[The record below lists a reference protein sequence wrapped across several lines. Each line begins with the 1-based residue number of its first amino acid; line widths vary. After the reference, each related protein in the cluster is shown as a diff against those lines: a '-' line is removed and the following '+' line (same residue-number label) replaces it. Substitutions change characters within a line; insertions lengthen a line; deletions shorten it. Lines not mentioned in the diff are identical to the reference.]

1 MPFLLL
7 CQVHGTQVAWR
18 EVDHYIHFI
27 TEREGS
33 DLKKEMRVR
42 VHYIDSVMNLLSL
55 RDIGEDQLSIEQA
68 EKLYV
73 AWNSELAS

>member
-1 MPFLLL
+1 MLL

-33 DLKKEMRVR
+33 DLKKEIRVR

-55 RDIGEDQLSIEQA
+55 RDVEQA

>member
-1 MPFLLL
+1 M
-7 CQVHGTQVAWR
+7 
-18 EVDHYIHFI
+18 DHYIHFI

-55 RDIGEDQLSIEQA
+55 RDVGDNHNQLSIEQA
-68 EKLYV
+68 ERLYV
-73 AWNSELAS
+73 AWDSEFASERIRGQNRSEAEW